1 MALGEERDLVPLGA
15 GFDITKRGYSR
26 MQVEE
31 HLEQLDTQLKIL
43 AADRNAAAAQAAELT
58 AQLEG
63 ARTTIDDLNKQV
75 ERLALPPTTM
85 EGLSERLQRMLR
97 LAQEENEEIRTKAHA
112 EADHTRAKARAEAE
126 DLKSKHE
133 AKLRDVDERRVEM
146 EKEHR
151 GVLEKVNA
159 EAAEIL
165 SKAKSEAE
173 AIEIAEQAR
182 RTQVEE
188 DFEIAMA
195 SRRTESMRALA
206 EQEATSKSEAERRVR
221 EATEEANRR
230 RHDAITESTARLQE
244 ATTEANRRVHEA
256 TEESNRRINHAA
268 QRVAALRKLRARV
281 ADQLTSA
288 RELVVDAHAYLENA
302 VPAFEPLP
310 DELADAAE
318 AAARPTP
325 APRERNPLPGPPKE
339 KWETGGAPDELPVPS
354 SMADAKTKR
363 IAR

>member
-31 HLEQLDTQLKIL
+31 HLEQLDSQLKIL

-58 AQLEG
+58 AQLEL

-75 ERLALPPTTM
+75 ERLAQPPTTL

-97 LAQEENEEIRTKAHA
+97 LTQEECEEMRAKATA
-112 EADHTRAKARAEAE
+112 EADHIRAKAQAEADE
-126 DLKSKHE
+126 LTSKHE
-133 AKLRDVDERRVEM
+133 ARIRELDERRIEM

-151 GVLEKVNA
+151 GVIDKA
-159 EAAEIL
+159 QADAAEVVA
-165 SKAKSEAE
+165 KAKSEAE
-173 AIEIAEQAR
+173 AEEIAAATR
-182 RTQVEE
+182 RQQVEE

-230 RHDAITESTARLQE
+230 RHDAVTEATARLQE
-244 ATTEANRRVHEA
+244 ATDEANRRVREA
-256 TEESNRRINHAA
+256 TDEANRRINHAA
-268 QRVAALRKLRARV
+268 ARVAALRKLRTKV
-281 ADQLTSA
+281 AEQLTSA
-288 RELVVDAHAYLENA
+288 RELVADANAYLENA

-310 DELADAAE
+310 EEMADAAE
-318 AAARPTP
+318 AAARPSP
-325 APRERNPLPGPPKE
+325 APRDRNPLPGPPKE
-339 KWETGGAPDELPVPS
+339 TWETAGAPEELPIPHSV
-354 SMADAKTKR
+354 ADARTKR